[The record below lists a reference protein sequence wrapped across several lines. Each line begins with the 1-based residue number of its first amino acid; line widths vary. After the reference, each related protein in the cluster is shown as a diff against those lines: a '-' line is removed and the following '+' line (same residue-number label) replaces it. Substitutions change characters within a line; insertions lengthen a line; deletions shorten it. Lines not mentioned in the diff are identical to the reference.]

1 MHCLAIA
8 ERHRSHIEQ
17 AALAACATAEQLR
30 VSLRRAETLAAETLG
45 RAEQAEAEARVEHTA
60 RTGAQVS
67 TCMHAVENR

>member
-1 MHCLAIA
+1 
-8 ERHRSHIEQ
+8 
-17 AALAACATAEQLR
+17 

-67 TCMHAVENR
+67 TCMHAVENI